1 MKNLGIIRSW
11 SRALVTG
18 GFLALISLTS
28 AQADGADAAAT
39 AAPALDDAKQV
50 IDQLHADLLTILK
63 RSDDLGLEGRA
74 KELKP
79 ILNESMNLLALG
91 VGAVSRRN
99 WRTWDQSQRDQFI
112 DVFLEFMAASYAARF
127 KSFNNQK
134 FTIVGDRP
142 GPRGS
147 VILLTQVD
155 SEGRETTNVDYLM
168 MHRNDRW
175 AVADIFL
182 DGAIS
187 EVAMRR
193 SEFSNILL
201 SEGFEALVDAI
212 KQKTAARL
220 TP

>member
-11 SRALVTG
+11 SMALVTG
-18 GFLALISLTS
+18 FFLVLISVIS
-28 AQADGADAAAT
+28 VQAEGAAAE
-39 AAPALDDAKQV
+39 ANPAPALDDAKLV
-50 IDQLHADLLTILK
+50 INQLHADLLTILK
-63 RSDDLGLEGRA
+63 RSEELGLEGRA

-91 VGAVSRRN
+91 VGAVGRRN
-99 WRTWDQSQRDQFI
+99 WRAWDQSQRDQFI

-155 SEGRETTNVDYLM
+155 SEARDTTNVDYLM

-175 AVADIFL
+175 AIADIFL

-193 SEFSNILL
+193 SEFSNILR
-201 SEGFEALVDAI
+201 SEGFEALVVAI
-212 KQKTAARL
+212 RKKTAARL

>member
-11 SRALVTG
+11 SMALVTG
-18 GFLALISLTS
+18 FFLVLISVIS
-28 AQADGADAAAT
+28 VQAEGAAAE
-39 AAPALDDAKQV
+39 ANPAPALDDAKLV
-50 IDQLHADLLTILK
+50 INQLHADLLTILK
-63 RSDDLGLEGRA
+63 RSEELGLEGRA

-91 VGAVSRRN
+91 VGAVGRRN
-99 WRTWDQSQRDQFI
+99 WRAWDQSQRDQFI

-155 SEGRETTNVDYLM
+155 SEARDTTNVDYIM

-175 AVADIFL
+175 AIADIFL

-193 SEFSNILL
+193 SEFSNILR
-201 SEGFEALVDAI
+201 SEGFEALVVAI
-212 KQKTAARL
+212 RKKTAARL

>member
-1 MKNLGIIRSW
+1 LKNLGIIRSW
-11 SRALVTG
+11 SMALVTG
-18 GFLALISLTS
+18 FFLVLISVIS
-28 AQADGADAAAT
+28 VQAEGAAAE
-39 AAPALDDAKQV
+39 ANPAPALDDAKLV
-50 IDQLHADLLTILK
+50 INQLHADLLTILK
-63 RSDDLGLEGRA
+63 RSEELGLEGRA

-91 VGAVSRRN
+91 VGAVGRRN
-99 WRTWDQSQRDQFI
+99 WRAWDQSQRDQFI

-155 SEGRETTNVDYLM
+155 SEARDTTNVDYLM

-175 AVADIFL
+175 AIADIFL

-193 SEFSNILL
+193 SEFSNILR
-201 SEGFEALVDAI
+201 SEGFEALVVAI
-212 KQKTAARL
+212 RKKTAARL

>member
-1 MKNLGIIRSW
+1 M
-11 SRALVTG
+11 ALVTG
-18 GFLALISLTS
+18 FFLVLISVIS
-28 AQADGADAAAT
+28 VQAEGAAAE
-39 AAPALDDAKQV
+39 ANPAPALDDAKLV
-50 IDQLHADLLTILK
+50 INQLHADLLTILK
-63 RSDDLGLEGRA
+63 RSEELGLEGRA

-91 VGAVSRRN
+91 VGAVGRRN
-99 WRTWDQSQRDQFI
+99 WRAWDQSQRDQFI

-155 SEGRETTNVDYLM
+155 SEARDTTNVDYLM

-175 AVADIFL
+175 AIADIFL

-193 SEFSNILL
+193 SEFSNILR
-201 SEGFEALVDAI
+201 SEGFEALVVAI
-212 KQKTAARL
+212 RKKTAARL